1 MEWNEKS
8 QRTPCLRRGLR
19 DKDVSDRKSKR
30 ISEVEERDDMK
41 SSGYKKLE
49 LVKGKINFG
58 VWKGM
63 HSKWENDKEL
73 AYIRSEK
80 IDQESISKTSRLWES
95 HILVITLCFHI

>member
-41 SSGYKKLE
+41 SSG
-49 LVKGKINFG
+49 I
-58 VWKGM
+58 
-63 HSKWENDKEL
+63 
-73 AYIRSEK
+73 
-80 IDQESISKTSRLWES
+80 
-95 HILVITLCFHI
+95 